1 MGGHQ
6 AQRAGFGAQ
15 VVLIA
20 GKDLEIEWRS
30 RVTAARVLPFAGI
43 LLLLFA
49 VALDPDRGLL
59 PRVAPGLF
67 WVAAMLAALLAIGRA
82 FAVER
87 ENRAGLGL
95 LLSGIDPAAMYVGKV
110 LALLAQLLV
119 LEILLGVGMI
129 ALYDVAP
136 GNVALLGAGA
146 VLASAGIAAAGTL
159 YGAVVV
165 SDRGRDSL
173 LAILLLPVLVPVLLG
188 ATRLFE
194 TATGGGD
201 DAALWLGLLAVFS
214 ALYGALGTLTF
225 GSLLEEA

>member
-1 MGGHQ
+1 MERHQ
-6 AQRAGFGAQ
+6 EQRQAFGRQALL
-15 VVLIA
+15 VA

-30 RVTAARVLPFAGI
+30 RVAMARVLPFAGL

-82 FAVER
+82 FSLER
-87 ENRAGLGL
+87 ENRAGVSL
-95 LLSGIDPAAMYVGKV
+95 LLSGIDPAAMYVGKTV
-110 LALLAQLLV
+110 ALAVQLLV
-119 LEILLGVGMI
+119 LEALLGLGMV

-136 GNVALLGAGA
+136 QRLALLASGA
-146 VLASAGIAAAGTL
+146 VFATAGIAAAGTL
-159 YGAVVV
+159 YGAVAM

-173 LAILLLPVLVPVLLG
+173 LALLLLPVLVPVLLG

-194 TATGGGD
+194 TALAGGGD
-201 DAALWLGLLAVFS
+201 AGLWLGLLAVFA
-214 ALYGALGTLTF
+214 ALYGGLGALAF
-225 GSLLEEA
+225 GPLIEEA